1 MMDDGERTH
10 TEPETSSWTGRNR
23 RLDPSR
29 LPEQVSYTTSD
40 NYGGVTFTLNQ
51 RGVVVRRTQNVSSVP
66 AIIALP
72 AKLFRGVAACAMEDP
87 SGSFTAELK
96 LLHNDP
102 MLTVPLLV
110 SDELELVA
118 TDWRAWAVAYRLPM
132 LLLGADGVARTLE
145 ETLGAKINSLSSKR
159 PQDGPRLDH
168 APRLSKAGLM
178 NKLTSL
184 EHIGRLLDRK

>member
-1 MMDDGERTH
+1 MMADGKRTH

-29 LPEQVSYTTSD
+29 LPETVSYTTRD
-40 NYGGVTFTLNQ
+40 DYGDVTFTLNQ
-51 RGVVVRRTQNVSSVP
+51 RGVVVRRRQDLSSVP

-72 AKLFRGVAACAMEDP
+72 AKAFRGVAACAMEDP
-87 SGSFTAELK
+87 DGKFTAELK

-110 SDELELVA
+110 SDDLELVA
-118 TDWRAWAVAYRLPM
+118 TDWRAWAEAYRLPM
-132 LLLGADGVARTLE
+132 LLLGADGIARTLE
-145 ETLGAKINSLSSKR
+145 ETLGANMNPPSPQR
-159 PQDGPRLDH
+159 PQHGRRLDQ

-184 EHIGRLLDRK
+184 V

>member
-1 MMDDGERTH
+1 MDDSERAR

-29 LPEQVSYTTSD
+29 LPEMVSYTTRD
-40 NYGGVTFTLNQ
+40 TYGDVTFTLNQ
-51 RGVVVRRTQNVSSVP
+51 RGVVVRRMQDLSSVP

-72 AKLFRGVAACAMEDP
+72 AKVFRGVAACAMEDP
-87 SGSFTAELK
+87 DGKFTSELK

-110 SDELELVA
+110 SDDLELVA
-118 TDWRAWAVAYRLPM
+118 ADWRAWAEAYRLPM

-145 ETLGAKINSLSSKR
+145 ETLGANINALS
-159 PQDGPRLDH
+159 PQRHGLRLDH
-168 APRLSKAGLM
+168 AARLSDAGLM
-178 NKLTSL
+178 NKLTPL
-184 EHIGRLLDRK
+184 EQIGRLVDRK

>member
-1 MMDDGERTH
+1 MTDDGKRAH

-29 LPEQVSYTTSD
+29 LPEMVSYTTRD
-40 NYGGVTFTLNQ
+40 NYGDVTFTLNQ
-51 RGVVVRRTQNVSSVP
+51 RGVVVRRTQDSSSVP

-72 AKLFRGVAACAMEDP
+72 AKTFRGVAACAMEDP
-87 SGSFTAELK
+87 DEKFTAELK

-110 SDELELVA
+110 SDDLELVA
-118 TDWRAWAVAYRLPM
+118 ADWRAWAEAYRLPM
-132 LLLGADGVARTLE
+132 LLLGADGIARTLE
-145 ETLGAKINSLSSKR
+145 ETLGSNVNALSPQR
-159 PQDGPRLDH
+159 PKHRPRLDQ
-168 APRLSKAGLM
+168 APRLSKVGLM

-184 EHIGRLLDRK
+184 ERIGRLVDRK

>member
-1 MMDDGERTH
+1 MADGGPTH
-10 TEPETSSWTGRNR
+10 SEPETSSWTGRNR

-29 LPEQVSYTTSD
+29 LPELVSYTTRD
-40 NYGGVTFTLNQ
+40 NYGDVTFTLNQ
-51 RGVVVRRTQNVSSVP
+51 RGVVVRRTQDSSSVP

-72 AKLFRGVAACAMEDP
+72 AKTFRGVAACAMEDP
-87 SGSFTAELK
+87 DGRFTAELK

-110 SDELELVA
+110 SDDLELVA
-118 TDWRAWAVAYRLPM
+118 ADWRAWAEAYRLPM
-132 LLLGADGVARTLE
+132 LLLGANGIARTLE
-145 ETLGAKINSLSSKR
+145 ETLGPNVNAPSPQR
-159 PQDGPRLDH
+159 PQHGPRLDQ

-184 EHIGRLLDRK
+184 EHSGRLVDRK